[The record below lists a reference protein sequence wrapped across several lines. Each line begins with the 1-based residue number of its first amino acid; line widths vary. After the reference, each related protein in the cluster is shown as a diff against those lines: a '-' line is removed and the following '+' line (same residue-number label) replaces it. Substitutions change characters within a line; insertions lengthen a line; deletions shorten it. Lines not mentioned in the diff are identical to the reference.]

1 MPWAGPATIT
11 EPTSVSSGTGL
22 PGSGRAAS
30 YPPHSGR
37 QPSTFRVS
45 ATLAANEVMARRR
58 ERGEPVL
65 PLAFGESGLPVHPRL
80 IAELASTADP
90 GGYGPVAG
98 TEELRAA
105 ARLLVS
111 PRATDQPLAVFAG
124 PGSKALLFAVL
135 LALGTDVAVPRPSW
149 VSYAAQARLLSVT
162 PLFVPVAPGEG
173 GCCDPA
179 ALDIAAT
186 APPESGPA
194 HRRRPGDP
202 ARQPHGPPGQS
213 GGDPRPVRGSRTTGH
228 DHHQRRDLPG
238 SRPRRCHP
246 VPQPRLDR
254 TGPDRRDDGAEQEP
268 GRWADGGSASPGCRV
283 GRPEPHC
290 ASVCSASPARSGRL
304 PARQCSTP
312 PRSRSMS
319 RQSWRTGWRAAGRC
333 TQSSASRRHASAR
346 RPDSTSLCRRP
357 RSTSTRTS
365 RRGASTWQPGSAY
378 RPAPTCPR
386 CCSISTAPATLPAS
400 AFGEEPSA
408 LRLRLA
414 TGLLYGDSDEQR
426 ETALAARDPLGLP
439 WIRAALDRFAE
450 ILDDLQP

>member
-30 YPPHSGR
+30 YPPQLRSATGDV
-37 QPSTFRVS
+37 PVS

-80 IAELASTADP
+80 IAELASTADA

-105 ARLLVS
+105 AAGYWSRRALPTS
-111 PRATDQPLAVFAG
+111 PGSVLAG

-135 LALGTDVAVPRPSW
+135 LALGTDVALPRPSW

-162 PLFVPVAPGEG
+162 PVFVPVAPGEG

-179 ALDIAAT
+179 ELDIAAT
-186 APPESGPA
+186 A
-194 HRRRPGDP
+194 
-202 ARQPHGPPGQS
+202 ARK
-213 GGDPRPVRGSRTTGH
+213 
-228 DHHQRRDLPG
+228 
-238 SRPRRCHP
+238 
-246 VPQPRLDR
+246 
-254 TGPDRRDDGAEQEP
+254 A
-268 GRWADGGSASPGCRV
+268 
-283 GRPEPHC
+283 GRPIGAVLVTLPDNPTGRL
-290 ASVCSASPARSGRL
+290 ASPAAIRDLCAVAERQDMIIISDEIYRDL
-304 PARQCSTP
+304 VHDPATPFLSPALIAPARTVVTTALSKNLSVGGWRIGVARMPNGKTGAALRERLLGIASEIWSAPCTP
-312 PRSRSMS
+312 MQHAAAVAFNEPTELANWVARSRSLHAAVCQQAAHICTSAGLDLAMP
-319 RQSWRTGWRAAGRC
+319 QAAFYLYPDFAPWREHLAARFGVQTGADLSALLLNQYGAG
-333 TQSSASRRHASAR
+333 
-346 RPDSTSLCRRP
+346 
-357 RSTSTRTS
+357 
-365 RRGASTWQPGSAY
+365 
-378 RPAPTCPR
+378 
-386 CCSISTAPATLPAS
+386 TLPAS